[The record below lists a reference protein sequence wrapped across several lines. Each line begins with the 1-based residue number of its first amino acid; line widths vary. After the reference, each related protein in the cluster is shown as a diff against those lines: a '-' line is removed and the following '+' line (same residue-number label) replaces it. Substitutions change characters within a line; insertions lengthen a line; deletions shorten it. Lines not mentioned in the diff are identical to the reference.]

1 MARIA
6 ALFIAWLLAAGANG
20 AGMPSVAQILAATP
34 QISQFRLGEMRTED
48 HFRYVAGELVQPDPY
63 GEAPLHTRF
72 DLYLAQTREAAPLVL
87 VLTPYRGETFA
98 DVGYARELAR
108 HGVHAA
114 VIAVP
119 KDAYQQEAGIDYVNR
134 FFVRHTVNVRAL
146 KQALQAHPDSPLK
159 VRGVAV
165 LGTSLGAIRASILYG
180 IDPELKAAVLI
191 VPGGDLANL
200 IANTVLTPIARW
212 RKKFLDPESVL
223 DPVAPSV
230 ELTRDDLLAFERRL
244 RPHIEVDPL
253 DFVRPG
259 GASDLLMVRS
269 DGDTFVPRYNQDRL
283 YQAYHEASERPP
295 HEIPG
300 SSLGHYATVISTYNG
315 GRQALLA
322 FLRQRLQP

>member
-6 ALFIAWLLAAGANG
+6 ALCIALVLAAVAQA
-20 AGMPSVAQILAATP
+20 AGTPGVAQILAATP
-34 QISQFRLGEMRTED
+34 QISQLRLGEVQSADD
-48 HFRYVAGELVQPDPY
+48 HRYVAGELVQPDPY

-72 DLYLAQTREAAPLVL
+72 DLYLAGTRAAPLVL

-119 KDAYQQEAGIDYVNR
+119 KNAYRQEAGIEYINR

-146 KQALQAHPDSPLK
+146 KHALRTHPDSPLE

-165 LGTSLGAIRASILYG
+165 LGTSLGAIRASLLYG
-180 IDPELKAAVLI
+180 VDPEVKAAVLI

-212 RKKFLDPESVL
+212 RRKFLNPQSVL
-223 DPVAPSV
+223 DPVAPPV
-230 ELTRDDLLAFERRL
+230 EMTPEDLLAFERRL
-244 RPHIEVDPL
+244 RPHIQVDPL

-259 GASDLLMVRS
+259 GAADLLMVRS

-283 YQAYHEASERPP
+283 YRAYREASDRAP

-315 GRQALLA
+315 ARDTLVA